1 MKATKETVEKIEKAI
16 AIVRPFIQQD
26 GGDVSFVSYENGVV
40 LVTLMGACEGCPLS
54 SVTIKMGLEKEIKKH
69 VPEIKEVVAI

>member
-1 MKATKETVEKIEKAI
+1 
-16 AIVRPFIQQD
+16 
-26 GGDVSFVSYENGVV
+26 

-54 SVTIKMGLEKEIKKH
+54 SVTLKMGLEKEIKKH